1 MVLES
6 DICVVEVAVTRNKNL
21 AIALLVV
28 GLAIL
33 LGSALAD
40 VVGLGGSPFVFGYKQ
55 LAGSAVGAVLSIA
68 GAVFYWR
75 AGRAG

>member
-1 MVLES
+1 MLES
-6 DICVVEVAVTRNKNL
+6 GIRALEVAMTRNKNL
-21 AIALLVV
+21 AIALLVI
-28 GLAIL
+28 GLVIL

-40 VVGLGGSPFVFGYKQ
+40 GGSPFVLGYKQ

-68 GAVFYWR
+68 GVVFYWR

>member
-1 MVLES
+1 MVLEFG
-6 DICVVEVAVTRNKNL
+6 IRAVEVAMMRNKNL
-21 AIALLVV
+21 AIGLLVV

-40 VVGLGGSPFVFGYKQ
+40 IVGLGGSPFVFGYKQ

-68 GAVFYWR
+68 GVVFYWR

>member
-1 MVLES
+1 MVLEFG
-6 DICVVEVAVTRNKNL
+6 IRAVEVAMMRNKNL
-21 AIALLVV
+21 AIGLLVV

-68 GAVFYWR
+68 GVVFYWR